1 MKEKSNNELSIE
13 IQKTKSVSV
22 VKNQINYNWVYEWLN
37 QTNYYSNENMV
48 EHDSNNNH
56 EYLNDFKF
64 YLN

>member
-13 IQKTKSVSV
+13 IQKTKSISV
-22 VKNQINYNWVYEWLN
+22 VKNQPNYNWVYEWLN
-37 QTNYYSNENMV
+37 QTNYFSNENMM

>member
-13 IQKTKSVSV
+13 IQKTKSISV
-22 VKNQINYNWVYEWLN
+22 VKNQPNYNWVYEWLN
-37 QTNYYSNENMV
+37 QTNYFSNENMV

>member
-1 MKEKSNNELSIE
+1 MKEKSNNELSIA

-22 VKNQINYNWVYEWLN
+22 IKSQINYNWVYEWLN
-37 QTNYYSNENMV
+37 QTNYFSNENMM
-48 EHDSNNNH
+48 EHDSNINH

>member
-13 IQKTKSVSV
+13 IQKNKSISV
-22 VKNQINYNWVYEWLN
+22 VKNQPNYNWVNEWLN
-37 QTNYYSNENMV
+37 QTNYFSNENMV